1 MQICSV
7 ETRCG
12 LLKKTLWGHRS
23 CIRWQST
30 KYATV
35 RPSRKSISWGN
46 MEVSLSSDSSSVCL
60 IRKKRRKMARMN
72 KRDPRA
78 ARNLRR
84 VSFVRE
90 VKQTFLIVCE
100 GVNTEPDYFN
110 AFRLTSANIKAV
122 GQGINTVGLV
132 QKALRIRE
140 EERKK
145 GRDYDQCWVVFDKDD
160 FPDNDF
166 NRAIALAQT
175 GGMKV
180 AYSNQAFEYW
190 FLLHYNLFQ
199 GPMHRNMYA
208 EKLSGL
214 LGVAYS
220 KEAGFAGQVFRI
232 LADKQGQA
240 IRNAKAIMCQ
250 MENIP
255 PAQAESS
262 TTVHLLVEELN
273 KYI

>member
-1 MQICSV
+1 MVQ
-7 ETRCG
+7 
-12 LLKKTLWGHRS
+12 
-23 CIRWQST
+23 
-30 KYATV
+30 
-35 RPSRKSISWGN
+35 
-46 MEVSLSSDSSSVCL
+46 
-60 IRKKRRKMARMN
+60 MN

-78 ARNLRR
+78 ERTLRR
-84 VSFVRE
+84 VSYTRE

-132 QKALRIRE
+132 QKAIRIRE

-145 GRDYDQCWVVFDKDD
+145 GRKYDQCWVVFDKDD

-166 NRAIALAQT
+166 NRAIALAEANR
-175 GGMKV
+175 MRV

-190 FLLHYNLFQ
+190 FLLHYNLLQ
-199 GPMHRNMYA
+199 GPMHRNQYA
-208 EKLSGL
+208 ARLSAS
-214 LGVAYS
+214 LGFAYT
-220 KEAGFAGQVFRI
+220 KEAGVAGRVFRL
-232 LADKQGQA
+232 LADRQEQA
-240 IRNAKAIMCQ
+240 IRNAKTVMQQ
-250 MENIP
+250 MANIP

-273 KYI
+273 KYL